1 MSPRAAWRLE
11 SIGFTQVYDY
21 VAGKADWGSFG
32 LPLEGTKGARAGEH
46 VRADVPTCRLEERH
60 APLPVRGSGARIVYP
75 GVPVYC
81 FKLAL
86 VTVSGWPSRS
96 SCLLALVDRAD

>member
-32 LPLEGTKGARAGEH
+32 LPLEGRKGLRAGEF
-46 VRADVPTCRLEERH
+46 VRADVPTCGLEER
-60 APLPVRGSGARIVYP
+60 LQDVRRVVSAAGWDTCLVVNEP
-75 GVPVYC
+75 GVVLGRLRRKAPGSEEEAAVE
-81 FKLAL
+81 A
-86 VTVSGWPSRS
+86 
-96 SCLLALVDRAD
+96 